1 MAAGLLPATGALAQ
15 TAVGSTSGTLSA
27 TVTITTAGT
36 LGQINVLTQGAANKD
51 FQYVSG
57 GTCTTANVYAVNNT
71 CTVMYTFT
79 PSRPGQRLGAISLT
93 TGSSSSATV
102 LGTTF
107 IAGTGTGP
115 LAVFPGSNTISQ
127 PGSTNGFFSLPRS
140 LAVDG
145 NGDVFVADTNH
156 SAVKEIVAVNG
167 VVTSG
172 STVNTVGSG
181 FYYPNDVAVDG
192 SGDVFV
198 ADTNNSAVKEI
209 VAVNGVVTSGSTV
222 NTVGSGF
229 SFPGAVAVDGSG
241 DVFVA
246 DSSNNA
252 VKEIVA
258 VNGVVTS
265 GSTVNTVGSGFSSPR
280 GVAVDGSGDVFVADT
295 SHSAVKEIVA
305 VNGVVTSGSTV
316 NTVGSG
322 FSLAFGV
329 AVDGSGHV
337 FVADYA
343 HNAAKEIDLTTAPA
357 LAFAS
362 TAVGATSSD
371 SPQSVSFQNGGNA
384 SLSIASVGAST
395 ASFTGSLGNCPGT
408 LSAGSICTPSFS
420 FTPQAVGSPLS
431 ANGVVTDSTLNV
443 TGSTQ
448 TVALS
453 GTATAD
459 AFSVTGVS
467 PSHGP
472 PAGGTTVTIT
482 GTGLSG
488 VTQVKFGGVAATSYT
503 LGTATQM
510 TAVAPAGTVNTT
522 VDIIV
527 GSTTDVSIASTADQ
541 FTYTQLAT
549 LTVTGYPTSQPSGVA
564 ANVTVTAYDSN
575 NNVLTGFTGT
585 VTLTSSDPSATL
597 PAAYTFTTGDAG
609 VHVFPVTLKTAGTQ
623 SITAASSGISGS
635 ETGIVSTGYVAVVS
649 YSSARLSKFMENGTP
664 YNSSGYTGG
673 GIPQYG
679 AAVDAAGDVFSL
691 NQSSN
696 LLVEFNSAG
705 TPLSGS
711 GYTGGGLN
719 NPQQPAVDGAGQVW
733 VVNGGNNSISV
744 FNNGGTAVTPSTGYT
759 SGGVFNA
766 PTSLSIDISGNVW
779 VANSGNNAVVEV
791 LGAAAPTA
799 PPSTA
804 LTNGTTGARP

>member
-1 MAAGLLPATGALAQ
+1 MSFFLLRSAFVHSRNAPSVPLKWFFVMAAGLLPATGALAQ

-198 ADTNNSAVKEI
+198 ADTNNS
-209 VAVNGVVTSGSTV
+209 
-222 NTVGSGF
+222 
-229 SFPGAVAVDGSG
+229 
-241 DVFVA
+241 
-246 DSSNNA
+246 A